1 MFIPG
6 KIVILENPKA
16 NKKHLTFK
24 QLNKSIQKKGYDY
37 LLILKNIDENYS
49 LVARCLKSRKPGDWY
64 YTIRINGQKYYVA
77 VRQFIKV
84 PNCILVSK
92 DISLDNYTE
101 VLDKIFIE
109 QKNFY
114 QNKEVSPKRK
124 REIELSKKYYSI
136 YQTAIINND
145 LQTLNKLKTILGK
158 EPTVFFAGNRTAKE
172 KSAKLVSDNVFKPFQ
187 GGSFSPK

>member
-1 MFIPG
+1 MFTPG

-24 QLNKSIQKKGYDY
+24 QLNKFIQKKGFDC
-37 LLILKNIDENYS
+37 LLILKTVDEDYS
-49 LVARCLKSRKPGDWY
+49 LVARCLRSRKPGDWY
-64 YTIRINGQKYYVA
+64 YTIKIDGQKYRVA

-84 PNCILVSK
+84 PNCILVSR
-92 DISLDNYTE
+92 DISLDNHNE
-101 VLDKIFIE
+101 VIDKIFTE

-114 QNKEVSPKRK
+114 KNKEISPKRK
-124 REIELSKKYYSI
+124 REIELSKKYYSV
-136 YQTAIINND
+136 YQTAVINND

-158 EPTVFFAGNRTAKE
+158 DPTVFFSGNRTAKE

-187 GGSFSPK
+187 GGSFSPN